1 MSNSNEK
8 IDRIIEQLVA
18 DGDAIVPRLAEGI
31 MQQMPNRDDEALKRA
46 FQSARVQVWPP
57 IVQAVALWRM
67 AERASQV
74 TDAAAGFV
82 FEYAGGGLTGIRD
95 VGDNIRSIAEGVHA
109 IARGEV
115 ADDDQ

>member
-1 MSNSNEK
+1 
-8 IDRIIEQLVA
+8 
-18 DGDAIVPRLAEGI
+18 
-31 MQQMPNRDDEALKRA
+31 
-46 FQSARVQVWPP
+46 
-57 IVQAVALWRM
+57 M